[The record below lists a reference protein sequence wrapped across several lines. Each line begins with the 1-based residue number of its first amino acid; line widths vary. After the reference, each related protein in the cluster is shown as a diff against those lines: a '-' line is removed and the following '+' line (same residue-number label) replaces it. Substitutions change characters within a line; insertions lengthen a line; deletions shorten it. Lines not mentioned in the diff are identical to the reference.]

1 MKKTILYVLLVFAV
15 VAGCSKFRDMK
26 DNDDFKD
33 GAYIRGRLFLVDSL
47 TQNGVASPLG
57 NKKLTIS
64 YADAQD
70 TLNYLY
76 ETTTSADGYF
86 TFPNLRTDKTY
97 RIRYQETLNNG
108 IFFSAD
114 QNATTADT
122 VRLFARVALTKQAGF
137 HLVLSDSTGPIKS
150 DTICVFTSSFQ
161 FNSNNCAQATYSLIT
176 DTFGRAYKFNIPPG
190 KYYFYSTLS
199 VNNQAYEVKDSL
211 VITNKVEFDT
221 LKLRSRGE
229 RNGFTITVM
238 DDAGM
243 RIPNVQLCFFTSRQL
258 FLRDTCQG
266 QNFSVVADMNGDA
279 IKYDIL
285 PGKYYIFSELQFPN
299 FSLVARDSIIIAD
312 RVRLDT
318 VYLK

>member
-1 MKKTILYVLLVFAV
+1 MKKIVLYTILLFAII
-15 VAGCSKFRDMK
+15 AGCSKFRDMK
-26 DNDDFKD
+26 GTDDFKD

-47 TQNGVASPLG
+47 TQNGIASPLG

-64 YADAQD
+64 YADSQD

-76 ETTTSADGYF
+76 EVSTSADGYF

-97 RIRYQETLNNG
+97 RIRYKETLNG
-108 IFFSAD
+108 ILFSAD

-122 VRLFARVALTKQAGF
+122 VRLFARVALTGQTGI
-137 HLVLSDSTGPIKS
+137 HLVLSDSTGPVRG

-176 DTFGRAYKFNIPPG
+176 DTFGRASRFNVPPG
-190 KYYFYSTLS
+190 KYYFYSTLT
-199 VNNQAYEVKDSL
+199 VNNHAYEVKDSM
-211 VITNKVEFDT
+211 VVTNKVEFDT
-221 LKLRSRGE
+221 LRLRSRGE
-229 RNGFTITVM
+229 RNGFFITVM

-243 RIPNVQLCFFTSRQL
+243 RVPNVQLCFFTSRQL

-266 QNFSVVADMNGDA
+266 QNFSVNADTNGDA
-279 IKYDIL
+279 IKYDL
-285 PGKYYIFSELQFPN
+285 MPGKYYIFSELNYPN

-312 RVRLDT
+312 RVKYDT